1 MHIKTMNNKSALKL
15 IIFLV
20 PFCLVLGCASFPKN
34 MPSTYLNASNINDI
48 NGKYAIKEFYSGPTT
63 DTTSSW
69 NFSDSDLRFYPTL
82 FDELDNR
89 FLKKAI
95 VIDNEKRYCLG
106 LEILNSKKIK
116 LNFIKED
123 HIFKQKTIRY
133 KLKDDGYIYL
143 SNNNFKSRG
152 IPYIIGDFNKKRIR
166 FTLNKDNDL
175 LFETSEFSS
184 GGLFL
189 LMVYPISKLK
199 YEKIYQRLK

>member
-1 MHIKTMNNKSALKL
+1 MPLS
-15 IIFLV
+15 
-20 PFCLVLGCASFPKN
+20 LVLGCASFPKKT
-34 MPSTYLNASNINDI
+34 PSPYLNASNINDL
-48 NGKYAIKEFYSGPTT
+48 NGKYAIKEIYSGPTK

-69 NFSDSDLRFYPTL
+69 NFTDSDLGTYPTF

-95 VIDNEKRYCLG
+95 VIDNEKRYFLG

-116 LNFIKED
+116 LNFIKD
-123 HIFKQKTIRY
+123 GHIFKQKTIRFI
-133 KLKDDGYIYL
+133 LKDDGYIYL
-143 SNNNFKSRG
+143 CNNNFKSRG

-166 FTLNKDNDL
+166 LTLNKDNDL

-189 LMVYPISKLK
+189 LMVYPIGKMK
-199 YEKIYQRLK
+199 YEKIYHRIN